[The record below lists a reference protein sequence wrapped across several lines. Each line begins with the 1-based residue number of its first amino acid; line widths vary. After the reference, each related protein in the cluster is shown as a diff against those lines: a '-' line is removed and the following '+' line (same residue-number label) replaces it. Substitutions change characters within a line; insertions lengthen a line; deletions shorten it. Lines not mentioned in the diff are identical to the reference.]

1 MSDTNKPEG
10 LDDLDRIRLEAAGA
24 ESEQDAKH
32 QEILDP
38 EPAIDPAATWATIPK
53 LFGSLLQIAMPELA
67 GVYTDEACHAWGGAF
82 HEVAKKHNWDAVGTM
97 TRWAPEI
104 GLVFASVPLVLP
116 TVQAIRA
123 RRAEAVAAEKKMA
136 KQADIQDGVT
146 AAAQAAKE
154 NGATAPNNA
163 PEGGNFVEP
172 S

>member
-1 MSDTNKPEG
+1 MNDAQQPEG
-10 LDDLDRIRLEAAGA
+10 LDDLGRIRQEAAGV
-24 ESEQDAKH
+24 ESKQDAR
-32 QEILDP
+32 QQDILDP

-53 LFGSLLQIAMPELA
+53 LFGSLIQIAMPELA

-123 RRAEAVAAEKKMA
+123 RRAEVEKNKPV
-136 KQADIQDGVT
+136 KPADIQDGATVQP
-146 AAAQAAKE
+146 APE
-154 NGATAPNNA
+154 NGCAAPNNA

-172 S
+172 N